1 MVWKSRLT
9 KTTFETSVVNTIIN
23 IECTPKCC
31 HATTTILPR
40 YANNVATLRKQ
51 YCHATTTMLPRYN
64 NNVEKRTEDELED
77 KLEDRLEDR
86 LEDNPYCSDIFQPL
100 LHWYTAR
107 YAPNGGYGRFFRKTL
122 FLNHIF
128 KQCNFH
134 KTTAGM
140 EHLPLLIM
148 WWWYGDDFN

>member
-1 MVWKSRLT
+1 M
-9 KTTFETSVVNTIIN
+9 
-23 IECTPKCC
+23 
-31 HATTTILPR
+31 TTTLPR
-40 YANNVATLRKQ
+40 YD
-51 YCHATTTMLPRYN
+51 

-77 KLEDRLEDR
+77 KLEDRMEDR
-86 LEDNPYCSDIFQPL
+86 MEDNPIVQISPSHYFADTQHIILQ
-100 LHWYTAR
+100 
-107 YAPNGGYGRFFRKTL
+107 NGGYGRFFRKTL

-148 WWWYGDDFN
+148 